1 MSEPLLSWVPMLSHF
16 SVFPPL
22 SESPLEVS
30 DVCPNSQSLSIDLE
44 RRVVLRSKHQFN
56 LAARQIAST
65 VLGARCAAQKLGAGA
80 NGDGC
85 STANTVAL
93 S

>member
-1 MSEPLLSWVPMLSHF
+1 MLSHF

-30 DVCPNSQSLSIDLE
+30 DVCPNSQSFSIDLE
-44 RRVVLRSKHQFN
+44 RRVVLRQKHQFD
-56 LAARQIAST
+56 LAARQIAPT
-65 VLGARCAAQKLGAGA
+65 DLGAKSAAQKLGARL

-85 STANTVAL
+85 SKANTIAL
-93 S
+93 SRLQS

>member
-1 MSEPLLSWVPMLSHF
+1 MSEPLLSWVPMLSQF
-16 SVFPPL
+16 SAFPPL
-22 SESPLEVS
+22 SESAVEVS
-30 DVCPNSQSLSIDLE
+30 DVRPNSQSFSINIE
-44 RRVVLRSKHQFN
+44 RHMVRCWKHQFG
-56 LAARQIAST
+56 LAERQIAST

-85 STANTVAL
+85 STANTIAL

>member
-1 MSEPLLSWVPMLSHF
+1 MLSPR

-30 DVCPNSQSLSIDLE
+30 YVRPSSQSFSVYIE

-56 LAARQIAST
+56 LAAREIA
-65 VLGARCAAQKLGAGA
+65 
-80 NGDGC
+80 
-85 STANTVAL
+85 
-93 S
+93 